1 MDDMTAALA
10 RAHAHATEFLD
21 SLDSRSVAATASL
34 PQLRQRLGVKLTA
47 DGVSAAQVI
56 DELVAATDG
65 GHLGSGGG
73 RFFAWVVGG
82 ALPSALA
89 ADWLVSTWDNNAVL
103 YACGPA
109 AAVVAEI
116 SGMWVK

>member
-21 SLDSRSVAATASL
+21 GLDRRSVAATASL
-34 PQLRQRLGVKLTA
+34 SQLRRRLGVALTA
-47 DGVSAAQVI
+47 DGVPAAQVI

-82 ALPSALA
+82 AMPSALA
-89 ADWLVSTWDNNAVL
+89 ADWLVDPPPPWWRKSLAH
-103 YACGPA
+103 G
-109 AAVVAEI
+109 
-116 SGMWVK
+116 